1 MRLSVKR
8 KIVLSMLG
16 AIAAIVIVLFFIT
29 IPAVTQIRDISSQI
43 FQERVDLEERYLRGQ
58 SIKKSQA
65 EFRKNIDKFNTLANV
80 FIQNEEELT
89 LLNNLEKIASNN
101 NIILEKEL
109 TDPNEAPQL
118 SNNFSALSLSLN
130 INGDF
135 VDIVGFLNELES
147 LDIYINLNNLT
158 LSKTEATRSRRS
170 AIGDFDT
177 FDTSSKLLGVSF
189 WQKKKIFTDKTVE
202 EIVQ

>member
-1 MRLSVKR
+1 
-8 KIVLSMLG
+8 MLG